1 MDKYNV
7 GRLNTSHL
15 TTMAGDLL
23 QKLICYYCA
32 FFKNECSS
40 DSDTSFDKFS
50 LKTVKISQNVKTRFG
65 LFNQNSMFSDI
76 TITICGSTTK
86 VGYEPMQICIQKKP
100 KHSERAW
107 IFPILL
113 RLSFR
118 FLTFCPRLLHVVKA
132 LLRCHLSVYKNI
144 ALLHTKLP
152 LSWELYCWVYFYRCN
167 YKWAWGAGLSDS
179 WLGLAGCPSSLSATI
194 EQNANFSAFRSIGGP
209 PNFYMINLLKTKNKK
224 R

>member
-1 MDKYNV
+1 MLL
-7 GRLNTSHL
+7 RLRHIIWQIQFENS
-15 TTMAGDLL
+15 
-23 QKLICYYCA
+23 
-32 FFKNECSS
+32 KNKPKC
-40 DSDTSFDKFS
+40 
-50 LKTVKISQNVKTRFG
+50 QNQAWPIY
-65 LFNQNSMFSDI
+65 QNSLFSDI

-86 VGYEPMQICIQKKP
+86 VGYELMQICIQKKP

-179 WLGLAGCPSSLSATI
+179 WLGLAGCPGS
-194 EQNANFSAFRSIGGP
+194 QR
-209 PNFYMINLLKTKNKK
+209 